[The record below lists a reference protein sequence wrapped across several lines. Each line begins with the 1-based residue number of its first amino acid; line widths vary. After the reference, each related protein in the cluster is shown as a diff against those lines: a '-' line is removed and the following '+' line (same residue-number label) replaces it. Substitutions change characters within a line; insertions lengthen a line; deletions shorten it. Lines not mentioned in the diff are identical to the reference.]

1 MIKVQSLTKNYGSVR
16 ALDSVSFEIQSGE
29 VVGLLGLNGAGKT
42 TCLRLLTGYLIPSD
56 GSCNLNGIDVFSN
69 PSEIKKHI
77 GYLPETPPLYP
88 ELSVRDFL
96 HFIARLRKIDDADFS
111 EELKRVSDITEL
123 GEVENVLIRN
133 LSLGYKKRVGIA
145 QAIIGSPPVLIF
157 DEPVSGLDPRQIVE
171 VRNLIRNLSGKH
183 TVLLS
188 SHILTEVSR
197 TCDRVLVIHHGKL
210 AGDISGDRLKD
221 IENIFLELTGTG
233 SGAKS

>member
-1 MIKVQSLTKNYGSVR
+1 MIQVQSLTKNYGKVR
-16 ALDSVSFEIQSGE
+16 ALDQISFDIKKGE

-42 TCLRLLTGYLIPSD
+42 TCLRILTGYLIPSD
-56 GSCNLNGIDVFSN
+56 GNCNVDGIDVFSN
-69 PSEIKKHI
+69 PVEIKRHI

-96 HFIARLRKIDDADFS
+96 QFISRLRGIPEASFN
-111 EELKRVSDITEL
+111 EELNRVCELTEL
-123 GEVENVLIRN
+123 KEVERTLIRN

-171 VRNLIRNLSGKH
+171 IRNLIRNLSGKH

-197 TCDRVLVIHHGKL
+197 TCDRVIVIHRGKL
-210 AGDISGDRLKD
+210 AGDISGDQLGN
-221 IENIFLELTGTG
+221 IENIFLDLTK
-233 SGAKS
+233 KSSEAGG